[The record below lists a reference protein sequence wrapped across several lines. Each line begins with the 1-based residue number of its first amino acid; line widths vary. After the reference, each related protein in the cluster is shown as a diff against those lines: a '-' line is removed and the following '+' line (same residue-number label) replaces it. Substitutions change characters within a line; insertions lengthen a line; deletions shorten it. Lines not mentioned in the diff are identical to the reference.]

1 MPLVRS
7 VRECGRGGGNMD
19 LANGAFDDRCAGL
32 RDLFRA
38 PASTVPPSC
47 ALTNNSAPRSQAE
60 RDLGPAQHDL
70 AVQEFKH
77 AGLGGGR
84 FAAAEHDRRHNRV
97 AAVVERD

>member
-38 PASTVPPSC
+38 PASTVPSKR
-47 ALTNNSAPRSQAE
+47 ARKMSDR
-60 RDLGPAQHDL
+60 PARYSLRLEQM
-70 AVQEFKH
+70 
-77 AGLGGGR
+77 
-84 FAAAEHDRRHNRV
+84 V
-97 AAVVERD
+97 AR